1 MPPIRSIPATALAV
15 LFLGSGLTI
24 LSTGAASAEPTLP
37 QPMCP
42 PATAS
47 AGVQYYDQDLWAQE
61 ASLTGSI
68 IAGSFP
74 GVTID
79 NHGWYASY
87 EGAPSNL
94 GVNTFTVQLTN
105 GGARTSSIVC
115 TVDVKADVTLNPS
128 LAVSRIEAADRHA
141 ESVTISQAAVPAPA
155 TAPLVYLASGE
166 KFSDALSD
174 AGVAAQRSAPLL
186 LSSAKALPQVVSD
199 ELARLKPADVVVLG
213 GEDTVERTVAAAI
226 MAALPAATITRIDG
240 VDRFEVSRN
249 LITHPTFGATSLSFV
264 AVASGRVFPDAL
276 SGAPVAPVLLVNG
289 MQSAFT
295 AEEKAILDTRG
306 VSGMALLGGENTISR
321 ALSDSANRLFVGETT
336 RVGGANR
343 YFVSSGVAHYAFAKP
358 STTVDTVYLATGVT
372 FPDALSGAVLARKSG
387 SPIMLTTKDCIPIDT
402 AHKISML
409 GAKNIVI
416 LGGTASVGTAVEKLT
431 ICSP

>member
-1 MPPIRSIPATALAV
+1 MSPIRSIPATALAV
-15 LFLGSGLTI
+15 LVVASGLTT
-24 LSTGAASAEPTLP
+24 LSAGAASAEPTLP

-61 ASLTGSI
+61 ESLTGSI

-87 EGAPSNL
+87 EGAPSKL

-105 GGARTSSIVC
+105 GDTRTSSIVC
-115 TVDVKADVTLNPS
+115 TVDVKADVTLDPS
-128 LAVSRIEAADRHA
+128 LTVSRIDATDRYAEAV
-141 ESVTISQAAVPAPA
+141 EISQATVPAPA

-166 KFSDALSD
+166 KFSDALSG

-186 LSSAKALPQVVSD
+186 LSSAKSLPQVVSD
-199 ELARLKPADVVVLG
+199 ELARLKPTDVVVLG
-213 GEDTVERTVAAAI
+213 GEDTVEPAVAAAI
-226 MAALPAATITRIDG
+226 KAVLPAATITRIDG
-240 VDRFEVSRN
+240 FDRFEVSRN
-249 LITHPTFGATSLSFV
+249 LISHPTFGAISLSFV

-276 SGAPVAPVLLVNG
+276 SGAPMAPVLLVNG
-289 MQSAFT
+289 LQTAFT
-295 AEEKAILDTRG
+295 AAEKAILDTRG
-306 VSGMALLGGENTISR
+306 VNGIALLGGENTISR
-321 ALSDSANRLFVGETT
+321 ELSDSASRLWVGKTV
-336 RVGGANR
+336 RIAGANR
-343 YFVSSGVAHYAFAKP
+343 YFVSSGVARYAFTKQ

-402 AHKISML
+402 AQKITML
-409 GAKNIVI
+409 GAKKIVI
-416 LGGTASVGTAVEKLT
+416 LGGTASVSTAVEQLT
-431 ICSP
+431 VCSA